1 VTFKTYGVEDSTRA
15 IEDIQRFFMMK
26 PKGKLDIGKHSEN
39 RNEIQQAKL
48 HALIREIATHVG
60 MDENGFKQDVL
71 KRNSEG
77 VFASWP
83 MYESNDLEG
92 NVVMRPKSESKLNKV
107 EEAHVIEMLYVLGSE
122 QGMSWT
128 NAA

>member
-1 VTFKTYGVEDSTRA
+1 MTVKTYGVEDSTRA

-26 PKGKLDIGKHSEN
+26 PEGKLDIGRHSEN
-39 RNEIQQAKL
+39 RNERQQAKL
-48 HALIREIATHVG
+48 HTLIREIATHVG

>member
-1 VTFKTYGVEDSTRA
+1 MTVKTYGVEDSTRA

-26 PKGKLDIGKHSEN
+26 PEGKLDIGRHSEN
-39 RNEIQQAKL
+39 RNESQQAKL
-48 HALIREIATHVG
+48 HTLIREIATHVG

-107 EEAHVIEMLYVLGSE
+107 EEAHVIEMLYVLGGE

>member
-1 VTFKTYGVEDSTRA
+1 MTVKTYGVEDSTRA

-26 PKGKLDIGKHSEN
+26 PEGKLDIGRHSEN
-39 RNEIQQAKL
+39 RNESQQAKL
-48 HALIREIATHVG
+48 HTLIREIATHVG

>member
-1 VTFKTYGVEDSTRA
+1 MTAIVATYAAKDVTKM
-15 IEDIQRFFMMK
+15 IEHIQSFFANNADK
-26 PKGKLDIGKHSEN
+26 KIDLQRHSEK
-39 RNEIQQAKL
+39 RNESQQAKL
-48 HALIREIATHVG
+48 HTLIREIATHVG

-107 EEAHVIEMLYVLGSE
+107 EEAHVIEMLYVLGS
-122 QGMSWT
+122 
-128 NAA
+128 